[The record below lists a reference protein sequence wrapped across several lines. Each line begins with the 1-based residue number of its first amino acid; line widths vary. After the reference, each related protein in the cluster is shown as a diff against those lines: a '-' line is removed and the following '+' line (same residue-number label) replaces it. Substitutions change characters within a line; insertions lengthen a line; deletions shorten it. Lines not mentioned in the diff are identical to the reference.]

1 MTALVEAHDL
11 AVHFTGRR
19 RRVVAVDGVSLSV
32 PRRTTVGLVG
42 ESGSGKSTIGNALL
56 GLVPATSGRIVFDGQ
71 DITHVGAARRRAL
84 TRRMQVVFQ
93 DPFGSMN
100 PVRTIADTLTEGL
113 RHNLGLPREQI
124 DERVEQALADVNL
137 PTTVLQRYPGQFSGG
152 QRQRIA
158 IARALVLDPDFLV
171 CDEAVSALDL
181 SVQAQVLNVLAE
193 LGRRRGLAHLF
204 ISHDLAVVRYLAH
217 EIVVLYRGRVVER
230 GPARQVSEHPAHPY
244 TQALVAAE
252 PVPDPREQ
260 ARRRAARLAATRAS
274 STPAGGRASAPAAGC
289 GFAARCPLATERCRT
304 EDPQLRPLTAAREVA
319 CHHAEQTQ
327 PVLEGPS

>member
-1 MTALVEAHDL
+1 M
-11 AVHFTGRR
+11 
-19 RRVVAVDGVSLSV
+19 
-32 PRRTTVGLVG
+32 
-42 ESGSGKSTIGNALL
+42 
-56 GLVPATSGRIVFDGQ
+56 PATSGRIVFDGE
-71 DITHVGAARRRAL
+71 DVTHVDAARRRAL

-113 RHNLGLPREQI
+113 RHNLGLPRDQI

-181 SVQAQVLNVLAE
+181 SVQAQILNVLAE

-230 GPARQVSEHPAHPY
+230 GPGPTGLGAPCPPLHAGARRGRTGARPPRAGSSPRRPAGRH
-244 TQALVAAE
+244 AHLA
-252 PVPDPREQ
+252 DRPRRP
-260 ARRRAARLAATRAS
+260 AGRPRRPPGAGSRRAA
-274 STPAGGRASAPAAGC
+274 
-289 GFAARCPLATERCRT
+289 
-304 EDPQLRPLTAAREVA
+304 
-319 CHHAEQTQ
+319 H
-327 PVLEGPS
+327 